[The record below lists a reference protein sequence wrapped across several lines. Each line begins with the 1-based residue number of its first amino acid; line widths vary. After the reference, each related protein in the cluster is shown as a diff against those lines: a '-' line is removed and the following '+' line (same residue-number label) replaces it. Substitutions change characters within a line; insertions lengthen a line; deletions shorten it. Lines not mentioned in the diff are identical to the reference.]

1 MPDKLD
7 LATLRDM
14 FLRTKSIKPGSNED
28 VANRFLNPEKTND
41 GGMPEVG
48 PPAIFKPEPPV
59 IGSPELA
66 RTLHEVYRMVPEL
79 RRSKVSKISTGPTRG
94 MMDAFEDSK
103 FGIND
108 FDKTNLMGTYSLVD
122 NSVFVRPRHH
132 IGEQLNTLAHELTH
146 GMDHREPVA
155 EQVGNA
161 AQDSLTSE
169 MIKRILRQK

>member
-14 FLRTKSIKPGSNED
+14 FLRPKSIEPHSTED
-28 VANRFLNPEKTND
+28 VLNRLANPKKTND
-41 GGMPEVG
+41 GGLPEVE
-48 PPAIFKPEPPV
+48 PPAIFKPEPMV

-66 RTLHEVYRMVPEL
+66 RTLHEVYRLAPEL
-79 RRSKVSKISTGPTRG
+79 RRAKVSKISTGPTRG
-94 MMDAFEDSK
+94 MMDAFEGTK
-103 FGIND
+103 FGVND
-108 FDKTNLMGTYSLVD
+108 FDKTNLMGSYSMID
-122 NSVFVRPRHH
+122 NSIFVRPRHH